1 MRWKNLTKPP
11 VEAAVPA
18 ANPPRLQATRPFGDR
33 SGQALPLQRAYEAAF
48 TLVELVVTVGVLVLL
63 VFLFTQLLNSA
74 ATVTTLGHKRM
85 DVDSQAREVLDR
97 MAIDFSQMLKRSDVD
112 YYLKSPGNPQ
122 TGNDQ
127 IAFYTALPG
136 YFGTVPAPAPGSTSK
151 SPVSLVAYRIDP
163 NSTWSAYNRMERL
176 GHGLAWNAF
185 SASWPPVMFLPQTI
199 IGTWGTGVNSVL
211 SPSSEVSSEYEVIG
225 PQVFRFEYYYL
236 VRGQFEPGAI
246 PNPTPIPSAT
256 PPFLTT
262 IPWDTTCACPS
273 ATPTIA
279 PSATPTPIATP
290 TPTPVPTPLPPAV
303 CCHLS
308 PQGMQDV
315 VAIVVDIAVIDPK
328 SRGLVTN
335 AQLARLN
342 GADGVAPILVD
353 YAPGMAPG
361 QLLTQWRAALDANAI
376 GLPQPAI
383 SGIRLYERYLYL
395 SPPTLN
401 TP

>member
-1 MRWKNLTKPP
+1 MHDQKPS
-11 VEAAVPA
+11 AVASKPCSVW
-18 ANPPRLQATRPFGDR
+18 RVR
-33 SGQALPLQRAYEAAF
+33 SGFLSEALKTIPTAKRPCAF
-48 TLVELVVTVGVLVLL
+48 TLAELVVSLGVLVLL
-63 VFLFTQLLNSA
+63 VLLFTQLLNNA
-74 ATVTTLGHKRM
+74 ATITTLGHGRM

-97 MAIDFSQMLKRSDVD
+97 MAIDFAKMVKRADID

-127 IAFYTALPG
+127 IAFYASSPG
-136 YFGTVPAPAPGSTSK
+136 YFGTVPTPAPTYTTK
-151 SPVSLVAYRIDP
+151 SPISLVAYRINP
-163 NSTWSAYNRMERL
+163 NSTWSSYNRMGRL

-185 SASWPPVMFLPQTI
+185 SSGSASTGWPPIMFLPQTI
-199 IGTWGTGVNSVL
+199 TGTWNSVL
-211 SPSSEVSSEYEVIG
+211 FPSTEVSSEYEVIG

-236 VRGQFEPGAI
+236 ISGQFEPGAI
-246 PNPTPIPSAT
+246 PAPTPIPSAT
-256 PPFLTT
+256 PPFPSN

-273 ATPTIA
+273 ATPTVA
-279 PSATPTPIATP
+279 PTATPTPIATP
-290 TPTPVPTPLPPAV
+290 TPTPLPTPLPPAV

-328 SRGLVTN
+328 TRGLVTN

-342 GADGVAPILVD
+342 GADGSPPVLVD
-353 YAPGMAPG
+353 FAPGMTTG
-361 QLLTQWRAALDANAI
+361 QLLAQWRAALDANTI
-376 GLPQPAI
+376 GLPQPAV
-383 SGIRLYERYLYL
+383 SGIRVYERYMYL